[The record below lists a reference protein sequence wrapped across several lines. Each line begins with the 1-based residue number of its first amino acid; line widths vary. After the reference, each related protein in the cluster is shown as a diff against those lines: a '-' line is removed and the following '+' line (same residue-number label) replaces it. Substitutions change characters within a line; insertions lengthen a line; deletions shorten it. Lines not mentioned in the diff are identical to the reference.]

1 MYLNGKKV
9 LVALYLYIFY
19 INCIPGIIYLEHYS
33 ATCGFPAVGGCSLP
47 QPESHRLEMTDLDYR
62 GEFYMFQPMVHT
74 YVHCPVLQM
83 YSLFYRFTEV
93 KRKFY

>member
-19 INCIPGIIYLEHYS
+19 INCIPGIIYLELYS
-33 ATCGFPAVGGCSLP
+33 ATVAF
-47 QPESHRLEMTDLDYR
+47 QRLGVVVCHSQRATGWRLLDLDYR
-62 GEFYMFQPMVHT
+62 GEFYMFQPMVHK